1 MSFVLGVKT
10 KTTMTLFLIETVFF
24 FKKNHFERTE
34 VKCPGH
40 FCGEGRILKKRM
52 K

>member
-24 FKKNHFERTE
+24 
-34 VKCPGH
+34 
-40 FCGEGRILKKRM
+40 LKK
-52 K
+52 KIILNALKSSVLGISVGKVES